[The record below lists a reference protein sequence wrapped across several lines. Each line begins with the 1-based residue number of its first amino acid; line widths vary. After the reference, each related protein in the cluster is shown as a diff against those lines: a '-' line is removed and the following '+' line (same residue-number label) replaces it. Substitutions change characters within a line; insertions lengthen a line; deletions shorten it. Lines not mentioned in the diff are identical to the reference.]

1 VKNGERAPKS
11 NDRAWS
17 PEKRKHP
24 RYRVDLPIEYTRRDL
39 VVRHDRAIN
48 ASEGGLLAHFSEQLE
63 VGQYLRIKLFY
74 PSCSAFNF
82 IELVTQVVWMDV
94 HAREDG
100 RDCRTG
106 VRVMDLSIGD
116 LGDLKDFLA
125 SLSG

>member
-1 VKNGERAPKS
+1 VKNGEGEPKS
-11 NDRAWS
+11 NHWTWN
-17 PEKRKHP
+17 PEKRRHP
-24 RYRVDLPIEYTRRDL
+24 RYRIDLPIEYTRRDL

-63 VGQYLRIKLFY
+63 VGQYLRIKLYY

-94 HAREDG
+94 DARKDW
-100 RDCRTG
+100 RDCLTG
-106 VRVMDLSIGD
+106 VRVMDISIED
-116 LGDLKDFLA
+116 LGDLKNFLA